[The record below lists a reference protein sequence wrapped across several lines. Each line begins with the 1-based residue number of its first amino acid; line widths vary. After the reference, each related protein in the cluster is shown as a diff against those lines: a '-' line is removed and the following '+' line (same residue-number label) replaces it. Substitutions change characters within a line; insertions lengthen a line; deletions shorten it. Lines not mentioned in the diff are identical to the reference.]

1 MSSWLMKSNISVSFY
16 SVRVNIIII
25 IYGGLLKF
33 SLRMVF
39 LVVCF
44 CCFFWHSSKIQCIN
58 TFYEI
63 VLIPFIKLKTSN
75 KLHIKLIKFFKQNFI
90 FIPLCFKDVMLKWSF
105 VGIRY
110 EKQHKK
116 SVRLWNITHR
126 RMLSSGLFFFIFKWI
141 HFNQSIF
148 VIPQIYSKIWCIL
161 IIWDDYS
168 LKTNNII

>member
-1 MSSWLMKSNISVSFY
+1 MIYTEQLIFSVKKWNLFNHLYWGKTQFWISKKKNNNKLSSWLMKSNISVSIY

-44 CCFFWHSSKIQCIN
+44 LFFLHFSKIQCIN

-110 EKQHKK
+110 EK
-116 SVRLWNITHR
+116 
-126 RMLSSGLFFFIFKWI
+126 
-141 HFNQSIF
+141 
-148 VIPQIYSKIWCIL
+148 
-161 IIWDDYS
+161 
-168 LKTNNII
+168 